1 MDKQIKIT
9 LTIDGKEAIA
19 TLNMTDEKL
28 KEIFRQTN
36 APKNPAAIQ
45 GATKEFTGMNQVIGQ
60 TGFLLSDMDMFF
72 RSNDWA
78 TNMRM
83 GAMSVSN
90 NFSMVGQTVAN
101 AMRQAETAG
110 MSFTQMLKTSLTGIN
125 LWMIGLN
132 LGLLALNL
140 VTRFLGSN
148 TEELDKNTDA
158 IKKNADALK
167 EQSSITI
174 ADTIFNLEKEVD
186 LLKKKKEIEKAA
198 WDEEQAARNAR
209 RNMGGTTVASVF
221 RYSGQEE
228 LDRQGKLLMLA
239 QTQSILL
246 GKEYSLKNRIRELEE
261 ERGSLTGREV
271 NYQER
276 LLWLNQQIKQKQEEL
291 NALQGKEKSGKEF
304 KPPKA
309 DAPRWGTEL
318 YDELHE
324 QAEKEV
330 ELAKEKNKEITQAAE
345 DRAWRENEINKEMH
359 KSAKDNIEKTAALA
373 HDQTEVEVD
382 QLSNKSRALGQV
394 WQRTGN
400 IIANSLI
407 RSLGLLKQTD
417 NVLGNIMSQLLEMG
431 LQMGMMIALKAL
443 GKAIGIPTEF
453 LAEGGVINEP
463 VVGVGLNTNKR
474 YVLGEGGVPE
484 LVTPMNRLNL
494 PQPGSFGGR
503 QTVIIELAPITV
515 QGTSTIRGRDI
526 QQSFSKTEIIQK
538 KYY

>member
-330 ELAKEKNKEITQAAE
+330 ELAKEKNKEIIQAAE

-359 KSAKDNIEKTAALA
+359 QSAKDNIEKTATLA
-373 HDQTEVEVD
+373 HDQTGVEVD
-382 QLSNKSRALGQV
+382 QLSDKSQALGQV

-400 IIANSLI
+400 IIANSLTK
-407 RSLGLLKQTD
+407 SLGLLKQTD
-417 NVLGNIMSQLLEMG
+417 NVLGDIINQLFEMG
-431 LQMGMMIALKAL
+431 LQMTLRGLISMLPGGPGFTAGFFGLSGNTLPSGPTSYPGAMPSSGVQLMIVRV
-443 GKAIGIPTEF
+443 E
-453 LAEGGVINEP
+453 
-463 VVGVGLNTNKR
+463 
-474 YVLGEGGVPE
+474 
-484 LVTPMNRLNL
+484 
-494 PQPGSFGGR
+494 
-503 QTVIIELAPITV
+503 
-515 QGTSTIRGRDI
+515 GTSITRGRDI
-526 QQSFSKTEIIQK
+526 QTSFNKTETIQK